1 MGESIVTVIKRAA
14 LLLLVLAAMPAFADY
29 RDVERDL
36 RTRLGRPV
44 YIPFLGVARFAT
56 WIVHPKGV
64 RDFQLTTWEGRH
76 DSIDGVDLEQL
87 LRRGLTADYQPVV
100 RVRSRREWTYIYAR
114 PAGDRFELM
123 LLTHDNSDTVL
134 VRADVD
140 AEQLG
145 RAIQEHRLSAH
156 R

>member
-1 MGESIVTVIKRAA
+1 MTVIKRAA

-36 RTRLGRPV
+36 RTRLGRPI

-76 DSIDGVDLEQL
+76 GPIDGVELEQL
-87 LRRGLTADYQPVV
+87 LRRGLAADFQPVV
-100 RVRSRREWTYIYAR
+100 RVRSRGEWTYIYAR
-114 PAGDRFELM
+114 PVSGRFELM
-123 LLTHDNSDTVL
+123 VLTHDHSDTVL
-134 VRADVD
+134 VRAEVD

-145 RAIQEHRLSAH
+145 RAISEHRLAH